1 MLTIKNDLVDE
12 ILKPLGVKYLYDEK
26 QEKISVVK
34 KISDKWDFI
43 VPSTVQRELG
53 LFSDGDLSCI
63 VNGWES
69 SHSNHNDSTDSCRS
83 VLKKRLQEKN
93 CDLYSEMHEHIHE
106 MLQSNAFLR
115 EYQKENKCRDNN
127 IKFREVE
134 RFCKENDIQ
143 EMYERLITGHPSY
156 AAAYVE
162 YASYLL
168 SAGDGGAAVEVY
180 RKAETCPD
188 AENEPNFASVGMKLK
203 NAGLI

>member
-143 EMYERLITGHPSY
+143 EMYERLIEDLGLKLRDKYS
-156 AAAYVE
+156 VI
-162 YASYLL
+162 LDDDRL
-168 SAGDGGAAVEVY
+168 SDE
-180 RKAETCPD
+180 
-188 AENEPNFASVGMKLK
+188 MKLAYSRSLTSSPRLK
-203 NAGLI
+203 IASLYCSKKPGE